1 MNTNLSLT
9 VSEIITLP
17 GVRFNYPR
25 YCYKQPVE
33 DYLKVGSN
41 SIYFSNK
48 IIPSSWVPINHN
60 RGVMM
65 VDILHNDRVLTYIE
79 IVQMLEQHGYRKQEP
94 ELRTISLYRLI
105 NSDVY
110 GNTDAPSLKYRCFI
124 NGQYVDRAFVCGE
137 VKGVTTELWFDDET
151 PSIYVPDTVVF
162 DSETMSAQITTADG
176 TLARII
182 ITREDVVTY
191 PTLLEETNV
200 VPPQTVSVAQ
210 LLTTMMRDKQ
220 VVNVLDSHSTVDGR
234 RLTSDT
240 YLVQCIADDHEFI
253 SFNLLHTTTVRVI
266 VGTTKVFSIAK
277 DSKQLTFTGH
287 AGKLGD
293 LAMIW

>member
-9 VSEIITLP
+9 ISEILQLP
-17 GVRFNYPR
+17 GARLNYPR
-25 YCYKQPVE
+25 QFYKQSVE

-41 SIYFSNK
+41 PIYFSNK
-48 IIPSSWVPINHN
+48 IVPSSWVPINHN
-60 RGVMM
+60 SGMVM
-65 VDILHNDRVLTYIE
+65 VDILHNDRVLTYFE

-94 ELRTISLYRLI
+94 ESRSVSLHRLI

-110 GNTDAPSLKYRCFI
+110 GNTDAPSLKYRCFV
-124 NGQYVDRAFVCGE
+124 NGQYVDSAFVCGE

-151 PSIYVPDTVVF
+151 PSLYVPDTVVF
-162 DSETMSAQITTADG
+162 DSETMSAQITTTDG

-200 VPPQTVSVAQ
+200 VPPQTVSVSQ
-210 LLTTMMRDKQ
+210 LLTTMMRDGQ
-220 VVNVLDSHSTVDGR
+220 AINILDSRAAVDEG

-240 YLVQCIADDHEFI
+240 YLVQCVADDQEFI
-253 SFNLLHTTTVRVI
+253 SFNLLHVTNMRVI
-266 VGTTKVFSIAK
+266 VGTTKIFSIPK
-277 DSKQLTFTGH
+277 DSKQLKFTGH

-293 LAMIW
+293 LTMIW

>member
-9 VSEIITLP
+9 ISEILQLP
-17 GVRFNYPR
+17 GVRLNYPR
-25 YCYKQPVE
+25 QFYEQSVE

-60 RGVMM
+60 RGLMM
-65 VDILHNDRVLTYIE
+65 VDILHNDCVLTYIE
-79 IVQMLEQHGYRKQEP
+79 IVQMLEQHGYRKPEP

-110 GNTDAPSLKYRCFI
+110 GNTDAPSLKYRCFV
-124 NGQYVDRAFVCGE
+124 NGQYVDSAFVCGE

-162 DSETMSAQITTADG
+162 DSETMSAQITTTDG

-191 PTLLEETNV
+191 PTLLEKTNV
-200 VPPQTVSVAQ
+200 VPPQTVSVSQ
-210 LLTTMMRDKQ
+210 LLTTMMRDGQAIKI
-220 VVNVLDSHSTVDGR
+220 LDSRAAVDEGR
-234 RLTSDT
+234 ITSDT
-240 YLVQCIADDHEFI
+240 YLVQCVADDQEFI
-253 SFNLLHTTTVRVI
+253 SFNLLHVTNMRVI
-266 VGTTKVFSIAK
+266 VGTTKIFSIPK

-293 LAMIW
+293 LTMIW